1 MKNKL
6 IIYSLLFLFAAGCSG
21 DNLSNGGDSTTSST
35 IETSPPKTTQTTL
48 NNINNSNSNP
58 INDNLIELDAKYRTD
73 GSFVLP
79 TFNGNCPHSRQSIID
94 LFNYWNKEFEINLTY
109 NISGYPVKGTGAKN
123 PLPDCLDM
131 VIGSNKDQNLNLEK
145 NVHIELVIG
154 RELNLDIYEEDQYQ
168 IKQTN
173 EIQMP
178 TTYLTSLA
186 LHPTNAE
193 LDLVS
198 NRFGEI
204 YNLNSK
210 KLIYTVDD
218 VGAIDY
224 GGFLAIRFTKDGNY
238 LISMHNTNSEYLIS
252 LYQINQTSSE
262 ISFIKS
268 LKSYTLP
275 DYTKC
280 NDFTLLLAVY
290 DICNEIGEPTVYV
303 GAMGG
308 GIEIEGDNIIY
319 TSIGN
324 AVAPS
329 SIFSSLYTSR
339 NPDLPWGSIL
349 KFQLDTNNLELKG
362 IGYHESSNLDEVWV
376 IGMRNPYR
384 ISLSNNNLW
393 IADVGSTIQDEIN
406 LISTE
411 SSNLD
416 LGFPHIEGN
425 LNHGPFTDDFLFP
438 RKNYK
443 KAILAERIGGLIG
456 GHSITYGGY
465 KMYTYGVMNG
475 ELFGIKIVPNGI
487 VKTKIIYDSTAFAS
501 ENAILSIEKARNGI
515 YLLTLD
521 GTIIEINNS

>member
-1 MKNKL
+1 MKNNLSIYLL
-6 IIYSLLFLFAAGCSG
+6 IFLFVISCSA
-21 DNLSNGGDSTTSST
+21 DNLPEGEDIGTISS
-35 IETSPPKTTQTTL
+35 IEISSSKTTQTIL
-48 NNINNSNSNP
+48 KNVNDFDSNT

-109 NISGYPVKGTGAKN
+109 NIGGYPVIGTAAKN
-123 PLPDCLDM
+123 LLPNCLDM

-168 IKQTN
+168 IDQTN
-173 EIQMP
+173 EIQIS

-186 LHPTNAE
+186 LHPTNSE

-204 YNLNSK
+204 FNLNSQ
-210 KLIYTVDD
+210 KLIYKVDD

-224 GGFLAIRFTKDGNY
+224 GGFLAIRYTKDGNY
-238 LISMHNTNSEYLIS
+238 LISMHNSNTEYLIS

-262 ISFIKS
+262 INFIKS
-268 LKSYTLP
+268 LKSYPLP
-275 DYTKC
+275 EYSKC
-280 NDFTLLLAVY
+280 NDFTLLVAVY
-290 DICNEIGEPTVYV
+290 DICKETGESTVYV
-303 GAMGG
+303 GAMGV
-308 GIEIEGDNIIY
+308 GIEIGEDDIIY
-319 TSIGN
+319 ASIGN

-329 SIFSSLYTSR
+329 SIYSSLYTSR
-339 NPDLPWGSIL
+339 NADLPWGSIL
-349 KFQLDTNNLELKG
+349 KFQFDTNNLELKG

-425 LNHGPFTDDFLFP
+425 LNHGPFTDDFLYP

-465 KMYTYGVMNG
+465 KMYTYGIMNG
-475 ELFGIKIVPNGI
+475 ELFGIRVVPNGI
-487 VKTKIIYDSTAFAS
+487 VKTKIIYDSKAFAS
-501 ENAILSIEKARNGI
+501 ENALLSIEKARDGI

>member
-6 IIYSLLFLFAAGCSG
+6 TLYLLFFIFVIGCSV
-21 DNLSNGGDSTTSST
+21 DNLSEGEDINSNLSVEASST
-35 IETSPPKTTQTTL
+35 NTTQTTV
-48 NNINNSNSNP
+48 NNVDDPNSNS
-58 INDNLIELDAKYRTD
+58 ISDDLLELDKKYRTD
-73 GSFVLP
+73 SSFVLP

-109 NISGYPVKGTGAKN
+109 NISGYPSTGTAAN
-123 PLPDCLDM
+123 NQLPDCLDM
-131 VIGSNKDQNLNLEK
+131 VIGSNKDQNLKLEK

-154 RELNLDIYEEDQYQ
+154 RELNLDIYQDDEYQ
-168 IKQTN
+168 IQQTT
-173 EIQMP
+173 EIQIP

-186 LHPTNAE
+186 LHPTNSE
-193 LDLVS
+193 LDLIS

-204 YNLNSK
+204 FNFNSK
-210 KLIYTVDD
+210 KLIYSVDD

-224 GGFLAIRFTKDGNY
+224 GGFLAIRFTNDGNY
-238 LISMHNTNSEYLIS
+238 LISMHNTNTEYVIN
-252 LYQINQTSSE
+252 LYEVDQTSSE

-268 LKSYTLP
+268 LKSYSLP
-275 DYTKC
+275 EYTKC

-290 DICNEIGEPTVYV
+290 DICNAIGTPTVYV

-308 GIEIEGDNIIY
+308 GIEIGDNNIIY
-319 TSIGN
+319 ASIGN

-329 SIFSSLYTSR
+329 SIYSSLYTSR
-339 NPDLPWGSIL
+339 NADLPWGSIL
-349 KFQLDTNNLELKG
+349 KFEFDSDDLELKG
-362 IGYHESSNLDEVWV
+362 IGYHETSNLDEVWV

-393 IADVGSTIQDEIN
+393 IADVGSNIQDEIN
-406 LISTE
+406 FVSVE

-416 LGFPHIEGN
+416 LGFPYIEGN
-425 LNHGPFTDDFLFP
+425 LNHGPFTDDLKFQ

-456 GHSITYGGY
+456 GHPVNYGGY

-475 ELFGIKIVPNGI
+475 DLFGIKLLDNGMI
-487 VKTKIIYDSTAFAS
+487 KTKIIYDNKTFES
-501 ENAILSIEKARNGI
+501 ENALLSIERSRNGI
-515 YLLTLD
+515 YLLTLN
-521 GTIIEINNS
+521 GTVVRIDNS

>member
-6 IIYSLLFLFAAGCSG
+6 IIYSLLFLISMGCSE
-21 DNLSNGGDSTTSST
+21 DNLSNGGDSTTSSS
-35 IETSPPKTTQTTL
+35 IEISSSKTTHTTL
-48 NNINNSNSNP
+48 NNINNSNSNA
-58 INDNLIELDAKYRTD
+58 ISDNLIKLDATYRTD

-123 PLPDCLDM
+123 LLPDCLDM

-168 IKQTN
+168 IEQTN
-173 EIQMP
+173 EIQIP

-204 YNLNSK
+204 FNLNSK
-210 KLIYTVDD
+210 KLIYTVED

-224 GGFLAIRFTKDGNY
+224 GGFLAIRYTKDGNY
-238 LISMHNTNSEYLIS
+238 LISMHNTNTEYLIS

-262 ISFIKS
+262 ISFVKS
-268 LKSYTLP
+268 LKSYSLP
-275 DYTKC
+275 EYTKC

-290 DICNEIGEPTVYV
+290 DICNEIGESTVYV

-308 GIEIEGDNIIY
+308 GIEIGEDNIIY

-339 NPDLPWGSIL
+339 NPALPWGSIL
-349 KFQLDTNNLELKG
+349 KFQLDLDNLELKG
-362 IGYHESSNLDEVWV
+362 IGYHENSNLDEVWA

-406 LISTE
+406 LISIE
-411 SSNLD
+411 SNNLD
-416 LGFPHIEGN
+416 LGFPYIEGN
-425 LNHGPFTDDFLFP
+425 LRHGPFTDAFKFLE
-438 RKNYK
+438 KNYK

-456 GHSITYGGY
+456 GHPITYGGY

-475 ELFGIKIVPNGI
+475 ELFGIKVVPDGI